1 METKTA
7 VEAVR
12 EEMEETQQSAMD
24 ELKAESE
31 QLISSFDAALKKLQS
46 EKDTVEEA
54 LAACRVKLEEV
65 EDRNFDTQHQVK
77 RACKIGATL
86 QIRLYMVAAHWI
98 RSVKHLRDG
107 FSKKQSEALRKQ
119 KQMMLKEQE
128 RLRLDMNEI
137 SAKLR
142 GRQDLIEK
150 MRSALMNHKREMLM
164 DHKVQSTVLQSDIAV
179 IEKERA
185 EIEKAHGNV
194 VREMAEL
201 EGGLKAVENEMRDMT
216 RQSAVRDGRVDP
228 SFLRKKKAVD
238 RRFELLLRKI
248 SEKREV
254 ITSTEQKLYVY
265 DERKEEKENQLKGLE
280 TDLVSLLVQQQ
291 KRMLS
296 ILNTD
301 NDD

>member
-119 KQMMLKEQE
+119 KQMML
-128 RLRLDMNEI
+128 
-137 SAKLR
+137 
-142 GRQDLIEK
+142 
-150 MRSALMNHKREMLM
+150 MRSTLHCLIMIHIMVRSQKVLEILMS
-164 DHKVQSTVLQSDIAV
+164 QI
-179 IEKERA
+179 
-185 EIEKAHGNV
+185 
-194 VREMAEL
+194 
-201 EGGLKAVENEMRDMT
+201 LKHT
-216 RQSAVRDGRVDP
+216 IKTQ
-228 SFLRKKKAVD
+228 
-238 RRFELLLRKI
+238 
-248 SEKREV
+248 
-254 ITSTEQKLYVY
+254 
-265 DERKEEKENQLKGLE
+265 
-280 TDLVSLLVQQQ
+280 
-291 KRMLS
+291 
-296 ILNTD
+296 
-301 NDD
+301 